1 MSVLNSGKYK
11 SMLGFKH
18 INVTWANRPSASAYA
33 DEIIFASDIGA
44 NGTYFMSNGTYW
56 VPVGGE
62 AVLAKS
68 GASAS
73 FTGAVAEQSIVSY
86 TLPGGLMTPWSQLEI
101 IVLWT
106 YTNSANTKILR
117 VRHTSVGGGVSG
129 NVYFYF
135 AGTTTASVQNI
146 CAIRS
151 NNSIAA
157 QKGWGIGTGGV
168 SGLGALNASLSA
180 YNRNLANDSDIVLTG
195 QLASSGETITVDA
208 YTITLRS

>member
-1 MSVLNSGKYK
+1 M
-11 SMLGFKH
+11 GF
-18 INVTWANRPSASAYA
+18 ISLPQEAVETYAWVNRPNAA
-33 DEIIFASDIGA
+33 DYVNEMIFASDIGA
-44 NGTYFMSNGTYW
+44 NGTYFMSTGSYW

-73 FTGAVAEQSIVSY
+73 FTGAVGEQSIVSY

-101 IVLWT
+101 IILWS

-117 VRHTSVGGGVSG
+117 VRHSSVGGGTAG
-129 NVYFYF
+129 DAYFYF

-151 NNSIAA
+151 NNSITA

-180 YNRNLANDSDIVLTG
+180 FNRNLANASDIVLTG
-195 QLASSGETITVDA
+195 QLASAAETITIDA
-208 YTITLRS
+208 YTITLRA

>member
-1 MSVLNSGKYK
+1 MGLISLPQEAVET
-11 SMLGFKH
+11 FRW
-18 INVTWANRPSASAYA
+18 VNRPNAA
-33 DEIIFASDIGA
+33 DYVNDMIFASDIGA
-44 NGTYFMSNGTYW
+44 NGTYFMSTGSYW

-73 FTGAVAEQSIVSY
+73 FTGAVAEQSIINY

-101 IVLWT
+101 IVLWS

-117 VRHTSVGGGVSG
+117 VRHSSVGGGTSG
-129 NVYFYF
+129 DAYFYF
-135 AGTTTASVQNI
+135 AGTTTASVQNL
-146 CAIRS
+146 CVIRS
-151 NNSIAA
+151 NNSVSS

-180 YNRNLANDSDIVLTG
+180 YSRNLANNSDIVLTG
-195 QLASSGETITVDA
+195 QLATSSETITVDA
-208 YTITLRS
+208 YTITLRA